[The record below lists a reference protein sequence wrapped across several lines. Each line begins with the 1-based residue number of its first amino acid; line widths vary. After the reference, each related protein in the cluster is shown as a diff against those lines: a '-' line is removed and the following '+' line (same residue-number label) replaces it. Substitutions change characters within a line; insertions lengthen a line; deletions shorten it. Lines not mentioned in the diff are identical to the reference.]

1 MITHKHITK
10 FIISK
15 QITLIQLSSTKIS
28 TYMSA
33 KQKQSKGITM
43 QAIKDITQG
52 ISIHT
57 EYVGVFFFYRPRE
70 ITLVKSNFQYFVS
83 LG

>member
-33 KQKQSKGITM
+33 KQKQSKDNTN
-43 QAIKDITQG
+43 QKKKEKKQG
-52 ISIHT
+52 KSNHT
-57 EYVGVFFFYRPRE
+57 E
-70 ITLVKSNFQYFVS
+70 
-83 LG
+83 

>member
-33 KQKQSKGITM
+33 KQKQSKVITM

-52 ISIHT
+52 I
-57 EYVGVFFFYRPRE
+57 F
-70 ITLVKSNFQYFVS
+70 
-83 LG
+83 